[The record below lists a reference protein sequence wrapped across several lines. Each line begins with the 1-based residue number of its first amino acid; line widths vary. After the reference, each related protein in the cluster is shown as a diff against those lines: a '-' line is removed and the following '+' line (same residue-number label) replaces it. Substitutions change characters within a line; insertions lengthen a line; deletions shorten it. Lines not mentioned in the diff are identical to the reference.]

1 LAVLDSIDEQGEKLK
16 EYTLSGSIGI
26 ISSLLKFVYNSC
38 IITVG
43 SRVFGYQDKQ
53 QPSHAETG
61 FFSTRGVQLN

>member
-1 LAVLDSIDEQGEKLK
+1 MEVLDSIDEQGEKLK
-16 EYTLSGSIGI
+16 EYTLAGSIGV

-43 SRVFGYQDKQ
+43 SRVFGYADKQ
-53 QPSHAETG
+53 PETG